1 LSQTKKVWLFIL
13 EKNRS
18 KQTMNTI
25 TIDKKD
31 YTLTFGFDFIRELD
45 KRYSISDGGV
55 SFGFGVQHAVVDLQQ
70 KNPVILLD
78 LIQAATITE
87 RQKPSVKAIEAYVV
101 EEAEKGHLDSLFD
114 DFLSALRTQPLTKA
128 TTKRVEEAT
137 E

>member
-1 LSQTKKVWLFIL
+1 
-13 EKNRS
+13 
-18 KQTMNTI
+18 MHTI
-25 TIDKKD
+25 TIEKKD

-87 RQKPSVKAIEAYVV
+87 RQKPSVKGIEAYVV

-114 DFLSALRTQPLTKA
+114 DFLSELRTQPLTKA

>member
-1 LSQTKKVWLFIL
+1 
-13 EKNRS
+13 
-18 KQTMNTI
+18 MHTI
-25 TIDKKD
+25 TIEKKD

-87 RQKPSVKAIEAYVV
+87 R
-101 EEAEKGHLDSLFD
+101 LDSLFD
-114 DFLSALRTQPLTKA
+114 DFLSELRTQPLTKA
-128 TTKRVEEAT
+128 TVKRVEEAT

>member
-1 LSQTKKVWLFIL
+1 
-13 EKNRS
+13 
-18 KQTMNTI
+18 MNTI

-78 LIQAATITE
+78 IIQAATITE